1 MEIIGHI
8 LGFIALFLFIW
19 SYQLR
24 EPRPL
29 LLVQTAATALL
40 CLQYFLIGAY
50 SGFALNIVCIVRNIL
65 YYHRDKKWLS
75 GWVPPVLLAT
85 AMAGVSLFS
94 WEGYHSLL
102 IILGLMINTVC
113 MGVCNT
119 QNLRKSVLLTCSMLA
134 AYNVFVGSVSG
145 FINESLSVASAV
157 IGLIRFTRKGSAGKE
172 EPA

>member
-24 EPRPL
+24 ETRPL

-113 MGVCNT
+113 MGVLNA
-119 QNLRKSVLLTCSMLA
+119 QNLRKSVLLTCFLIFLYNLIAGSYSGML
-134 AYNVFVGSVSG
+134 S
-145 FINESLSVASAV
+145 ESISWISALIGV
-157 IGLIRFTRKGSAGKE
+157 IRYKNRQQSLT
-172 EPA
+172 